1 MIIQTFRRRLRI
13 SNRSIVFLPCF
24 AHQINLCVG
33 EIFKESTELK
43 VALNNAIKLTT
54 YFRNPNHKF
63 FIAKLRE
70 QQKITYDGKIYA
82 LAAPGE
88 TRWNSYYEVCSSLLR
103 TQQALQVNLHT
114 VKCIINYI

>member
-1 MIIQTFRRRLRI
+1 M
-13 SNRSIVFLPCF
+13 
-24 AHQINLCVG
+24 
-33 EIFKESTELK
+33 K
-43 VALNNAIKLTT
+43 VALNKAIKLTT

-70 QQKITYDGKIYA
+70 QQRITYDGKIYA

-103 TQQALQVNLHT
+103 SQQALQVNLYA
-114 VKCIINYI
+114 VN